1 MAIAVL
7 LNKRLFLFL
16 FFIFLYV
23 CACVFLLFYLLCVWI
38 KIFKKKKFNPFDH
51 ESCCTMAD
59 IFLPFSPER
68 RTHNQKHAV
77 TMVIISTDVDDTA
90 VMVVG
95 FCLLFVF
102 CWGGGGLGRDVFFC
116 ISRFLVLCTCR
127 GLGLGVGGRWGG
139 GGVLSLSECHHRVS
153 GREKTLRW
161 KLLPGLPE
169 EHTTFRQ
176 SERPRR
182 YPTDHRSFWR
192 R

>member
-1 MAIAVL
+1 M
-7 LNKRLFLFL
+7 
-16 FFIFLYV
+16 
-23 CACVFLLFYLLCVWI
+23 CACVFLLLFLFFYLLCVWI

-59 IFLPFSPER
+59 IF
-68 RTHNQKHAV
+68 RTRNQKHVV
-77 TMVIISTDVDDTA
+77 TMVMISTDVDDSA

-127 GLGLGVGGRWGG
+127 GLGLGSGRGDGGG
-139 GGVLSLSECHHRVS
+139 GGVLSLSEYHHRVS
-153 GREKTLRW
+153 GREKTLRR

-182 YPTDHRSFWR
+182 YPTDTVPFAR